1 MRALLPHPALH
12 HWPTLPR
19 LKSVQSYQHAQHTR
33 PARDTFH
40 EEKAK
45 KRRKKTASSS
55 QSCHST
61 WGWLL
66 LSVSIIRVT
75 FRRPRPLGFWLV
87 HDHRGVLANT
97 HTSGTLSGQMN
108 LNRPWPLSWH
118 STNYDRKSIT
128 TNPVY
133 WNIFKHADKIR
144 GIHFNAL
151 EANRIITYPEI
162 LFPRILLPGYYIQ
175 SIIPRILNPYTQD
188 SKSTLLHP
196 EHYTQNLIP
205 RTSYQDFY
213 AWIIELY
220 LGYYTLSIIPKILW
234 QNSIIKIWYQV

>member
-1 MRALLPHPALH
+1 MAR
-12 HWPTLPR
+12 
-19 LKSVQSYQHAQHTR
+19 SVQEACSPLPNRAQCYLQEHNNTR
-33 PARDTFH
+33 YARAATSPCAPSLTKATQAEERPVLPARTAH
-40 EEKAK
+40 ASCSRYLSRRNSKK

-66 LSVSIIRVT
+66 LSDSIIRVT
-75 FRRPRPLGFWLV
+75 FRRPHPLGSWLV

-97 HTSGTLSGQMN
+97 RTSGTLSGQMN
-108 LNRPWPLSWH
+108 LNRPWPLSRH

-151 EANRIITYPEI
+151 EANRIIT
-162 LFPRILLPGYYIQ
+162 
-175 SIIPRILNPYTQD
+175 
-188 SKSTLLHP
+188 
-196 EHYTQNLIP
+196 
-205 RTSYQDFY
+205 
-213 AWIIELY
+213 
-220 LGYYTLSIIPKILW
+220 
-234 QNSIIKIWYQV
+234 